1 MKGKTLQSTLDG
13 QSKLGS
19 KLRIE
24 EKIKLPGIDGE

>member
-1 MKGKTLQSTLDG
+1 MKGFALQSTLDG

-19 KLRIE
+19 KLMIG